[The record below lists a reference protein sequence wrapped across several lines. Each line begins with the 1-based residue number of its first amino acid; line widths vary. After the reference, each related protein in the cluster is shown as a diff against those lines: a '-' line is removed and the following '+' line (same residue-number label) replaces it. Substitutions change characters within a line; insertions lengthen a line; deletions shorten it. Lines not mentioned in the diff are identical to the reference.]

1 LGIFLINK
9 FAQPSD
15 MRRICLQEI
24 DSEDVLNGEIMVA
37 LVNQP
42 QFDQF
47 KIPLAVKN
55 NIERLF
61 LAKKVTKRNSEETYT
76 NKSICRKLLNA
87 VLPDS
92 TWAKYKFS
100 SIMKEQHQLFKACK
114 SSYTHLYISINL
126 AQYSPFF

>member
-1 LGIFLINK
+1 LGVFIVNK

-15 MRRICLQEI
+15 LRRIILQEI
-24 DSEDVLNGEIMVA
+24 DSDEVLNGEVMVA

-42 QFDQF
+42 QFQNI

-61 LAKKVTKRNSEETYT
+61 LAKKVTKGNREENYN
-76 NKSICRKLLNA
+76 NKLICRKLLNA
-87 VLPDS
+87 VLSDD

-100 SIMKEQHQLFKACK
+100 TIMKQEKILFQACKGIAIFMLFKQF
-114 SSYTHLYISINL
+114 YFI
-126 AQYSPFF
+126 